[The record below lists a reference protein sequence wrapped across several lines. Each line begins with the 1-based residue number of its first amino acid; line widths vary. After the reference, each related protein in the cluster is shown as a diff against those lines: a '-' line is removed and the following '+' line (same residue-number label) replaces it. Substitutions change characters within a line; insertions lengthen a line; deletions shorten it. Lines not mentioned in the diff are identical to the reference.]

1 MQLKLP
7 KPDKD
12 LLARR
17 AQLAGL
23 SYSEYVMALLR
34 QEPVDDAGRPLWVD
48 PGNDQH
54 SRASELPLAM

>member
-34 QEPVDDAGRPLWVD
+34 NEPVDETGRPVWFQPAAPTAPAD
-48 PGNDQH
+48 D
-54 SRASELPLAM
+54 ELPLAM

>member
-34 QEPVDDAGRPLWVD
+34 QEPVDDAGRPLWVGLGSQ
-48 PGNDQH
+48 PSPEN
-54 SRASELPLAM
+54 ELPLAM